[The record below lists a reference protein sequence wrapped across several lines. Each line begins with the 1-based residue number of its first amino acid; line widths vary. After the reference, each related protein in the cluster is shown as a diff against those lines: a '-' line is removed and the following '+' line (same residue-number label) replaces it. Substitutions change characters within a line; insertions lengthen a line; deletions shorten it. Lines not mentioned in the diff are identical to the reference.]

1 MVRPMTRQTTS
12 PSTPLRKSD
21 ATRAA
26 ILDAARA
33 RFAADGY
40 ERTTIRAIAADARI
54 DPALVMRYFGN
65 KDKLFAMAAEFD
77 LRLPDLGE
85 LPRRQ
90 VGASLVAHFL
100 NRWEDDEGLK
110 ILLRAAAT
118 NDAAATRL
126 RAIFRTQIASA
137 IEALNDDGTAAMRAG
152 LVFSQATGL
161 ALARYLLRVPP
172 IAAMSRA
179 ELIEWMGPTFQRY
192 LTGKP

>member
-1 MVRPMTRQTTS
+1 MPRRTTKT
-12 PSTPLRKSD
+12 STPRRKSD

-26 ILDAARA
+26 ILEAARA

-54 DPALVMRYFGN
+54 DPALVMRYYGN
-65 KDKLFAMAAEFD
+65 KEKLFAMAAEFD
-77 LRLPDLGE
+77 LRLPDLAAM
-85 LPRRQ
+85 PRRQ
-90 VGASLVAHFL
+90 VGARLVAHFL

-118 NDAAATRL
+118 NDVAASRL

-137 IEALNDDGTAAMRAG
+137 IEALNDDGTAAARAG
-152 LVFSQATGL
+152 LVFSQAAGL
-161 ALARYLLRVPP
+161 ALARYLLRIPP
-172 IAAMSRA
+172 IAAMSRE
-179 ELIEWMGPTFQRY
+179 ELIEWLGPTFQRY